1 MSSFPSDIL
10 LERAGGI
17 NEMRKAAE
25 QAKIIL
31 AKDILAHI
39 SKQSNV
45 VHAPLDLETIQK
57 LTDALHV
64 LELRVFDLS
73 HIWRRKPLSQEGKDL
88 RECASLVFDI
98 RRILPMEKTTEEHIK
113 QVICLAAAGV
123 LGDRTVDVRRYLNEN
138 EWPVPDTIVPQSD
151 IDTDWPRLV
160 LFNVT
165 NAFLC
170 VVRKKNWNDLHAVAQ
185 AITMLRENQKKY
197 ESGYLQKNNGI
208 RQAAAFELV
217 AFYQLARAIELLGL
231 YVGKGTP
238 PTILDDTDFHFSSAI
253 KAADAAGIV
262 ELSLILHWMRMSSVS
277 IIRTTVWHQLA
288 AYNSKITDFKK
299 ILTDEKQLRPL
310 FELLPPQCEA
320 IQEVMN
326 TGNRAVVVEMPTS
339 SGKTLLAEF
348 RIIQTKVNVANAW
361 IVYLAPTRALVNQ
374 ITFRLR
380 RDLDKLGI
388 RVEQVTPAFELDGF
402 EEELLAMPDSFDV
415 LVTTPEKL
423 DLIMRSDTA
432 KQNDNRPLGLV
443 ILDEAHNL
451 GDGVRGLRSELVLA
465 MINRESPDT
474 HFLLLTPF
482 VPNAN
487 ELATWL
493 DSERSKSITPSLSVN
508 WQPNDRLLALVYPKG
523 KGKVWGLE
531 AKPLHVHDSHRSPI
545 AFDEP
550 ITIQPEKSRG
560 MSYSDAKSSKIN
572 VAAITAEALSQRG
585 NSVVLA
591 YSPTDCWHLAEKL
604 AKNLPEKNTANLE
617 LVREFAEAEYG
628 SDFMLCELL
637 KKGIGVHHTGISP
650 EMRTILEWLA
660 EENELVTLVATT
672 TLAQGVN
679 FPISNVILSTT
690 TKPMRKGEYTVRT
703 ELSPEE
709 FWNIAGRAG
718 RLFQE
723 TLGLVFFASQ
733 TADDPKI
740 ESFVNVNV
748 VALASALEQ
757 MIEDTIAKGW
767 ELDLRRLV
775 RNDAK
780 WSSFV
785 QYLSHCY
792 RKINNHTQFLADT
805 EKLLKRTYA
814 YHRLSLYQPEI
825 AEQLIESTRR
835 YAEQLHNLSPGV
847 LTLVDS
853 TGFSPES
860 VMELLNDKASFSMKA
875 EDWSPSRLF
884 QTGGEGMRG
893 LIGALLKVPEIDI
906 PTAGS
911 GSGNSIAEMI
921 TMWVKGKSLR
931 EIADEHFIDEKD
943 VSRRLTECCRLVYQ
957 TLSHQGSWGIGA
969 LQSLSGLTSEDL
981 SSAEKEAIR
990 CVPSMIYFGVPTV
1003 EAVLMRSLGVPRS
1016 LSVKL
1021 GEQFVKNENP
1031 EGGIPRVQK
1040 ARSWLDKIPASNW
1053 QTAADQ
1059 SGITMRGEHLQQIW
1073 RVITG
1078 KAKYFEK
1085 QI

>member
-1 MSSFPSDIL
+1 MSSFPTDVL
-10 LERAGGI
+10 LERAGGLD
-17 NEMRKAAE
+17 EMRKVAE
-25 QAKIIL
+25 RAKIVL
-31 AKDILAHI
+31 AKDILTHI
-39 SKQSNV
+39 AEQNGKI
-45 VHAPLDLETIQK
+45 HIPLDLETMQK
-57 LTDALHV
+57 LTDALNI
-64 LELRVFDLS
+64 LELRVLDLS

-98 RRILPMEKTTEEHIK
+98 RRVLPMGKTTEECVK
-113 QVICLAAAGV
+113 KFICLAAAGV
-123 LGDRTVDVRRYLNEN
+123 LGDRTSDVRRYLNEN
-138 EWPVPDTIVPQSD
+138 EWPVPDTMVAPSD
-151 IDTDWPRLV
+151 VDTDWPRLV
-160 LFNVT
+160 LFNVAK
-165 NAFLC
+165 AFLC
-170 VVRKKNWNDLHAVAQ
+170 VVRKKDWKDIHTVAHAIA
-185 AITMLRENQKKY
+185 MLRENQKKY
-197 ESGYLQKNNGI
+197 EGEYLRQNNGI

-217 AFYQLARAIELLGL
+217 AFYQLAKAIEILGM
-231 YVGKGTP
+231 YIGQGIP
-238 PTILDDTDFHFSSAI
+238 QTILDDTDFHFSSAI
-253 KAADAAGIV
+253 KAADATGIV
-262 ELSLILHWMRMSSVS
+262 ELSLLLHWMKMSSVS
-277 IIRTTVWHQLA
+277 IIRATVWHQLA
-288 AYNSKITDFKK
+288 AYNSRITDFKK
-299 ILTDEKQLRPL
+299 VLTDEKQLRPL

-361 IVYLAPTRALVNQ
+361 IAYLVPTRALVNQ

-380 RDLDKLGI
+380 RDLDNLGI
-388 RVEQVTPAFELDGF
+388 KVEQATPAFELDGF
-402 EEELLAMPDSFDV
+402 EEELLTMSDSFDV

-423 DLIMRSDTA
+423 DLLMRSDVT
-432 KQNDNRPLGLV
+432 KENNNRPLGLV

-451 GDGVRGLRSELVLA
+451 GDGERGLRSELVLA

-482 VPNAN
+482 VPNAQ

-523 KGKVWGLE
+523 KGKVWGLV
-531 AKPLHVHDSHRSPI
+531 AKPLHVNIPHRSII

-550 ITIQPEKSRG
+550 VTIQHEKPHG
-560 MSYSDAKSSKIN
+560 ITYSEAKSSKNNI
-572 VAAITAEALSQRG
+572 AAITAEALSQRG

-591 YSPTDCWHLAEKL
+591 FSPTDCWNIAGKL
-604 AKNLPEKNTANLE
+604 AKNLPEKNSAKLA
-617 LVREFAEAEYG
+617 LVREFTESEYG

-637 KKGIGVHHTGISP
+637 RKGIGVHHAGISP

-660 EENELVTLVATT
+660 EEDELAVLVATT

-690 TKPMRKGEYTVRT
+690 TKPLKKGDYYGRKD
-703 ELSPEE
+703 LSPEE

-733 TADDPKI
+733 TSDNKKI
-740 ESFVNVNV
+740 ETFVNANV
-748 VALASALEQ
+748 VALASVLEQ
-757 MIEDTIAKGW
+757 MIEDTIEKGW
-767 ELDLRRLV
+767 DLDLRWLV
-775 RNDAK
+775 RNDVK

-792 RKINNHTQFLADT
+792 RKIDDHTQFLADT

-825 AEQLIESTRR
+825 AEQLIESTRL
-835 YAEQLHNLSPGV
+835 YAEQLHNLPPGV
-847 LTLVDS
+847 LTLVDN

-860 VMELLNDKASFSMKA
+860 ITELLKDKSSFNMKV

-884 QTGGEGMRG
+884 QAGGVGMRN

-906 PTAGS
+906 PTIGD
-911 GSGNSIAEMI
+911 GNGNSIAEMI
-921 TMWVKGKSLR
+921 NMWVNGKSLR
-931 EIADEHFIDEKD
+931 EIADAHFINETD
-943 VSRRLTECCRLVYQ
+943 VSRRLTDCCRLVYQ
-957 TLSHQGSWGIGA
+957 TLSHQGSWGVGA
-969 LQSLSGLTSEDL
+969 LQSLSGLADTQL
-981 SSAEKEAIR
+981 SLAEKEAIR

-1021 GEQFVKNENP
+1021 GEQFIQSENVKEK
-1031 EGGIPRVQK
+1031 IPRIQK
-1040 ARSWLDKIPASNW
+1040 ARSWLDKTPESTW
-1053 QTAADQ
+1053 QTAAEQ
-1059 SGITMRGEHLQQIW
+1059 AGITMRGERLQQIW
-1073 RVITG
+1073 HIITG
-1078 KAKYFEK
+1078 KT
-1085 QI
+1085 

>member
-1 MSSFPSDIL
+1 MSSFPTDVL
-10 LERAGGI
+10 LERAGGLD
-17 NEMRKAAE
+17 EMREVAKH
-25 QAKIIL
+25 AKIVL
-31 AKDILAHI
+31 AKDILTRIAEQNNRIHI
-39 SKQSNV
+39 
-45 VHAPLDLETIQK
+45 PLDLETMQK
-57 LTDALHV
+57 LTDALNI
-64 LELRVFDLS
+64 LELRVLDLS

-98 RRILPMEKTTEEHIK
+98 RRVLPMGKTTEECIK
-113 QVICLAAAGV
+113 RVICLTAAGV
-123 LGDRTVDVRRYLNEN
+123 LGDRTSDVRRYLNEN
-138 EWPVPDTIVPQSD
+138 EWPVPDTIVTPSD
-151 IDTDWPRLV
+151 IDIDWPRQI
-160 LFNVT
+160 LFNVAK
-165 NAFLC
+165 AFLC
-170 VVRKKNWNDLHAVAQ
+170 VVRKKDWKDLHTVAH
-185 AITMLRENQKKY
+185 AIAMLRENQKKF
-197 ESGYLQKNNGI
+197 EGEYLRQNNGI

-217 AFYQLARAIELLGL
+217 AFYQLAKAIEILGI
-231 YVGKGTP
+231 YIGQGMP
-238 PTILDDTDFHFSSAI
+238 QTILDDTDFHFSSAI
-253 KAADAAGIV
+253 KAADATGIV
-262 ELSLILHWMRMSSVS
+262 ELSLLLHWMRMSSVS
-277 IIRTTVWHQLA
+277 IIRATVWHQLA
-288 AYNSKITDFKK
+288 AYNSRITDFKK
-299 ILTDEKQLRPL
+299 VLTDEKQLRPL

-348 RIIQTKVNVANAW
+348 RIIQTKVNVANSW
-361 IVYLAPTRALVNQ
+361 IAYLVPTRALVNQ

-380 RDLDKLGI
+380 RDLYNLDIK
-388 RVEQVTPAFELDGF
+388 VEQATPAFELDGF
-402 EEELLAMPDSFDV
+402 EEELLTMPESFDV

-423 DLIMRSDTA
+423 DLIMRSDA
-432 KQNDNRPLGLV
+432 VKQNNNRPLGLV

-451 GDGVRGLRSELVLA
+451 GDGERGLRSELVLA

-482 VPNAN
+482 VPNVQ

-508 WQPNDRLLALVYPKG
+508 WQPNDRLLALVYPTG
-523 KGKVWGLE
+523 KSKVWGLA
-531 AKPLHVHDSHRSPI
+531 AKPLHTNVTHCSPI
-545 AFDEP
+545 AFDESV
-550 ITIQPEKSRG
+550 TIQHEKPRG
-560 MSYSDAKSSKIN
+560 ITYSEAKSSKNN

-591 YSPTDCWHLAEKL
+591 YSPTDCWNIASKT
-604 AKNLPEKNTANLE
+604 AQNLPEKNSAKLV
-617 LVREFAEAEYG
+617 LVREFAESEYG

-637 KKGIGVHHTGISP
+637 RKGIGVHHAGISP

-660 EENELVTLVATT
+660 GEDELTVLVATT

-690 TKPMRKGEYTVRT
+690 TKYLKKGGRKD
-703 ELSPEE
+703 LSPEE

-718 RLFQE
+718 RLFHE

-733 TADDPKI
+733 TSDNKKI
-740 ESFVNVNV
+740 ENFVNANV

-757 MIEDTIAKGW
+757 MIEDTITKGW
-767 ELDLRRLV
+767 ELNLRNLV

-792 RKINNHTQFLADT
+792 RKIGDHTQFLADT

-825 AEQLIESTRR
+825 AEQLIESTRL
-835 YAEQLHNLSPGV
+835 YAEQLHNLPPGI
-847 LTLVDS
+847 LTLVDN

-860 VMELLNDKASFSMKA
+860 IIELLKDKSSFNIKV
-875 EDWSPSRLF
+875 EDWSPSKLF
-884 QTGGEGMRG
+884 QAGGEGMRS

-906 PTAGS
+906 PTVGN
-911 GSGNSIAEMI
+911 GNGNSIAEMI
-921 TMWVKGKSLR
+921 NMWVNGKSLR
-931 EIADEHFIDEKD
+931 EIADAHFINETDI
-943 VSRRLTECCRLVYQ
+943 SRRLTECCRLVYQ
-957 TLSHQGSWGIGA
+957 TLSHQGSWGVGA
-969 LQSLSGLTSEDL
+969 LQSLSGLSDNQL
-981 SSAEKEAIR
+981 SLAEKEAIR
-990 CVPSMIYFGVPTV
+990 CVPSMIYFGVPTI

-1021 GEQFVKNENP
+1021 GEQFVQNENV
-1031 EGGIPRVQK
+1031 EDRIPRIQK
-1040 ARSWLDKIPASNW
+1040 ARSWLDKTPVSTW

-1059 SGITMRGEHLQQIW
+1059 AGITMRGERLQQVW
-1073 RVITG
+1073 RIITG
-1078 KAKYFEK
+1078 KTVD
-1085 QI
+1085 IV